1 MICHNISNKCAII
14 AESFNILFAK
24 KRISMTTDDLD
35 LSQITEKS
43 AQAANLLKLLSNQ
56 HRLLILC
63 HLVEGELCVSDLE
76 ERLEI
81 SQSSLS
87 QHLARLREQ
96 GIVDFRKES
105 TTVYYRLA
113 DPKAAKVLETLYELY
128 CKS

>member
-1 MICHNISNKCAII
+1 
-14 AESFNILFAK
+14 
-24 KRISMTTDDLD
+24 MTTSDLD

-43 AQAANLLKLLSNQ
+43 AQAAGLLKLLSNQ

-63 HLVEGELCVSDLE
+63 HLVETELCVSELE
-76 ERLEI
+76 SRLDI

-113 DPKAAKVLETLYELY
+113 DPKAAKVLETLHELF

>member
-1 MICHNISNKCAII
+1 MYVACEKII
-14 AESFNILFAK
+14 QMNSD
-24 KRISMTTDDLD
+24 TLD

-43 AQAANLLKLLSNQ
+43 AQAASLLKLLSNQ

-63 HLVEGELCVSDLE
+63 HLVEGELCVSELE
-76 ERLEI
+76 ERLNI

-113 DPKAAKVLETLYELY
+113 DEKAKTVLETLYELY
-128 CKS
+128 CKN

>member
-1 MICHNISNKCAII
+1 MSIDA
-14 AESFNILFAK
+14 
-24 KRISMTTDDLD
+24 LD
-35 LSQITEKS
+35 ITQITEKS
-43 AQAANLLKLLSNQ
+43 ADAAHLLKLLSNQ

-76 ERLEI
+76 QRLDI

-87 QHLARLREQ
+87 QHLARLRDK

-113 DPKAAKVLETLYELY
+113 DPKAKKVLETLYHLY
-128 CKS
+128 CAEGA